1 MESTRTGKGRG
12 RLLALAVALTG
23 FGALGLFHGS
33 EGYTDALYWPDYTIP
48 EVPPGGPLEEAGFLS
63 GDSVVSVEGI
73 PVTTLGM
80 YSRWPRSLSRRP
92 GETLSMTVSRD
103 GEMVTGEIRYRER
116 PPGVRKMQVG
126 GAVVV
131 LLFLWI
137 GVWAYLTLPSP
148 HSARLAAMGLALGL
162 ALPGPNLGTW
172 NGVRDH
178 LQMAGLVLWTLLLL
192 RFFLFFPRPK
202 RIARG
207 HLTTAVLYL
216 PWVLLLGCL
225 GVELLYHPR
234 FYHTFGGV
242 GALLMAVYA
251 LLAVV
256 AVLHT
261 WSTSSRADLR
271 SSGMSFILLGAG
283 VGVTGI
289 LVWLVDA
296 AFLPGIDIPFS
307 GWLPL
312 LLVAVP
318 IGMAW
323 GLRRA
328 VGSGR

>member
-1 MESTRTGKGRG
+1 
-12 RLLALAVALTG
+12 
-23 FGALGLFHGS
+23 
-33 EGYTDALYWPDYTIP
+33 
-48 EVPPGGPLEEAGFLS
+48 
-63 GDSVVSVEGI
+63 
-73 PVTTLGM
+73 
-80 YSRWPRSLSRRP
+80 
-92 GETLSMTVSRD
+92 
-103 GEMVTGEIRYRER
+103 
-116 PPGVRKMQVG
+116 
-126 GAVVV
+126 
-131 LLFLWI
+131 
-137 GVWAYLTLPSP
+137 
-148 HSARLAAMGLALGL
+148 MGLALGL
-162 ALPGPNLGTW
+162 ALPGPNLGRW

-178 LQMAGLVLWTLLLL
+178 LQLAGLVLWTLLLL
-192 RFFLFFPRPK
+192 RFFLFFPRLK
-202 RIARG
+202 RIAQG

-234 FYHTFGGV
+234 FYHTFGGF

-271 SSGMSFILLGAG
+271 SSGMSFILLGVG
-283 VGVTGI
+283 VGVTGL

-318 IGMAW
+318 MGMAW

-328 VGSGR
+328 AGAGR